1 MVFKP
6 IFECSNNNNHMNAK
20 EIKKAIRKKYGTIRN
35 AAEVKGVPVEELR
48 KKLVRIKNNRGIN
61 KVKNPVELDRVWIMN
76 EFL

>member
-1 MVFKP
+1 
-6 IFECSNNNNHMNAK
+6 MNAK

-35 AAEVKGVPVEELR
+35 AAESKGIQVEELR

-61 KVKNPVELDRVWIMN
+61 KVKNPVELDRIWIMN

>member
-1 MVFKP
+1 
-6 IFECSNNNNHMNAK
+6 MNAK
-20 EIKKAIRKKYGTIRN
+20 EIKKALRKKYGTIRN
-35 AAEVKGVPVEELR
+35 AAEKKGIPVEELR